1 MTTRLTFV
9 RHGSTQW
16 NALRRFQGQT
26 DVPLD
31 AQGRAQAQAL
41 AALLAR
47 EKFDCAVS
55 SDLQRAY
62 DTARAIRGDL
72 PVERDPR
79 WREFAFG
86 EWEGL
91 TWEQIV
97 ERFPEAA
104 QRHWS
109 SAKEY
114 APAGGET
121 FVRVQA
127 RVAEALNDLLDRECS
142 NVLIVTHAGPL
153 HAMLHSLFG
162 DQEAEMQETL
172 AVRFSP
178 ASVTR
183 IALNEGRAQLLS
195 LNEVAHLR

>member
-1 MTTRLTFV
+1 M
-9 RHGSTQW
+9 
-16 NALRRFQGQT
+16 
-26 DVPLD
+26 
-31 AQGRAQAQAL
+31 L
-41 AALLAR
+41 AA
-47 EKFDCAVS
+47 EEFDCAVS
-55 SDLQRAY
+55 SDLRRAY
-62 DTARAIRGDL
+62 DTARMIRGHL

-91 TWEQIV
+91 TWEQIA

-114 APAGGET
+114 APRGGET
-121 FVRVQA
+121 FASVQA
-127 RVAEALNDLLDRECS
+127 RVAQAIGELSRSGFS
-142 NVLIVTHAGPL
+142 NVLVVTHAGPL
-153 HAMLHSLFG
+153 HAMLHTFFG
-162 DQEAEMQETL
+162 NREAEMQEAL

-183 IALNEGRAQLLS
+183 VALHEGRAELTA
-195 LNEVAHLR
+195 LNQIAHLM